1 LSTQARCGI
10 RALPSWTLPG
20 GGSHIFDLAGQN
32 GAGFSNNF
40 AWGSLVIDPGNTLD
54 LAVGSGDALY
64 AFMLQ
69 GLDIPGNTITNID
82 GAPGLF
88 LYYDAADNPG
98 CYSAADDQ
106 RKPRATVG

>member
-1 LSTQARCGI
+1 ME
-10 RALPSWTLPG
+10 

-69 GLDIPGNTITNID
+69 GLDISGNTITNID